1 MSRQR
6 SRIFS
11 TGDNRNH
18 HCYLLTMNAPANIQS
33 PSRPIR
39 ARLTLGDYYQ
49 MSEMGLLDRFARTEL
64 IDGEIIV
71 LNAHYIGHGRI
82 HNAMYLALI
91 GAIKESKAALEVLF
105 ETTAEL
111 SSHDGPL
118 PDITIFDS
126 SKITDTQRG
135 IPRDAVRLIVE
146 VANSSARRD
155 LGAKRKLY
163 ASRSIP
169 EYWVAVLKTATIERF
184 ADPVDGDYKRHDS
197 FAFADAVDSVTL
209 PGVGIPAGTLSA

>member
-1 MSRQR
+1 
-6 SRIFS
+6 
-11 TGDNRNH
+11 
-18 HCYLLTMNAPANIQS
+18 MNAPANIQS

-71 LNAHYIGHGRI
+71 LNALYIPHARTHMRI
-82 HNAMYLALI
+82 LLALNTS
-91 GAIKESKAALEVLF
+91 AERSELPLEVFGEL
-105 ETTAEL
+105 TAEL
-111 SSHDGPL
+111 SPFDGPL
-118 PDITIFDS
+118 PDITILDS
-126 SKITDTQRG
+126 VIAASATQG
-135 IPRDAVRLIVE
+135 APKAALRLIVE
-146 VANSSARRD
+146 IADSSARRD
-155 LGAKRKLY
+155 LGKKRKLY
-163 ASRSIP
+163 ASRDIP
-169 EYWVAVLKTATIERF
+169 EYWVVVIPKGTIERF